1 MGILHRL
8 RGFFAREST
17 QGLDSV
23 EREDLTQAQL
33 RATRPIVS
41 GVLLCGAGQC
51 TLAADA
57 GKEFI
62 RAALPDPAYF
72 CVRQFKGDGSSG

>member
-1 MGILHRL
+1 MAVGIVHRL

-33 RATRPIVS
+33 RATRPIIS
-41 GVLLCGAGQC
+41 GVLLCGALV
-51 TLAADA
+51 LAIIA
-57 GKEFI
+57 G
-62 RAALPDPAYF
+62 
-72 CVRQFKGDGSSG
+72 